1 MPHAPMNT
9 HTKHAGVLSPMT
21 PQRQRTSRNR
31 GFCSFMRPFDR
42 FFFLNDAGAGATT
55 GSGAGSTATTGTA
68 SSPQPL
74 TIGPA
79 SSPQPLAIRLS
90 STPQPSTSPVPPG
103 RECVQDCKCVQTN
116 NYIEIAIK
124 PPPHFQTHSQ
134 HLQSSAGALSPAA
147 QSSSPQVGTGA
158 SGGVMTS
165 S

>member
-74 TIGPA
+74 AIGP
-79 SSPQPLAIRLS
+79 SY
-90 STPQPSTSPVPPG
+90 TPQPSTSPVPPG
-103 RECVQDCKCVQTN
+103 RECVQTN